1 MTQKPEWSRVQN
13 SLRTLALEGTASVRY
28 FGESE
33 SAAAKLFV
41 RVPYSEV
48 AGKLAAGGAMWN
60 VDLAVRLN
68 IAPHAEV
75 QVEFQGNG
83 LRLSGPAFVH
93 QHRGFTKLVGN
104 KALDGLVEAGL
115 FPPPPL

>member
-1 MTQKPEWSRVQN
+1 MTQKPEWSRVEN

-33 SAAAKLFV
+33 SAAANSRATGCGSAFV
-41 RVPYSEV
+41 R
-48 AGKLAAGGAMWN
+48 
-60 VDLAVRLN
+60 
-68 IAPHAEV
+68 
-75 QVEFQGNG
+75 
-83 LRLSGPAFVH
+83 

-104 KALDGLVEAGL
+104 KALDGLAEAGL